1 MNSTLLFISIK
12 VAFIALLLFVFAGV
26 ALRVANATTRVDT
39 VTHVRD
45 GDTIEVRTVRGR
57 SMVVRLLGVD
67 TPEMKGHCR
76 RERALAREAKAFV
89 VDALQRA
96 ETITLR
102 RIRRTPDRYGRTLAY
117 VYVDGADLSRALIAA
132 KLGRTYGGG
141 RRDGWC

>member
-57 SMVVRLLGVD
+57 SMGSLPTKVPILSQGSLRD
-67 TPEMKGHCR
+67 STCN
-76 RERALAREAKAFV
+76 RA
-89 VDALQRA
+89 
-96 ETITLR
+96 
-102 RIRRTPDRYGRTLAY
+102 
-117 VYVDGADLSRALIAA
+117 SLII
-132 KLGRTYGGG
+132 
-141 RRDGWC
+141 